1 MMQSVNLAA
10 DDIRATANVPSSRLV
25 TLIDRWIFVFMAV
38 LLITVTLA
46 GFVPDSLMKI
56 GMVEA
61 GKRPPFPLVMH
72 LHAVAM
78 GSWLL
83 LLLAQ
88 TSLMATGR
96 RAGHRQLGL
105 TAMVLA
111 PAVVVIGV
119 VLAPTMYQQLWNS
132 VHAMPGGPD
141 ANGLQQVAIRGNIAL
156 IQIQI
161 GVVFAIVVTLAVR
174 ARKRDLAT
182 HKRLMVLAPI
192 VAMPAA
198 VDRITWLPATM
209 PGSPLSPELYILL
222 LAAPIFFWDLYRL
235 GRVQRAYGIWLALVL
250 PTGLLVNVLW
260 NTPWWQRTVPWLM
273 GAA

>member
-1 MMQSVNLAA
+1 MLQSVNLAA
-10 DDIRATANVPSSRLV
+10 DDIRATANVPSSSLV

-141 ANGLQQVAIRGNIAL
+141 ADGLQQVAIRGNIAL
-156 IQIQI
+156 IQIQV

-222 LAAPIFFWDLYRL
+222 LAAPIFVWDLYRL

-250 PTGLLVNVLW
+250 PTGLLVNLLW

>member
-10 DDIRATANVPSSRLV
+10 DDIRATANVPSSSLV

-141 ANGLQQVAIRGNIAL
+141 ADGLQQVAIRGNIAL

-222 LAAPIFFWDLYRL
+222 LAAPIFVWDLYRL

>member
-10 DDIRATANVPSSRLV
+10 DDIRATANVPSSSLV

-141 ANGLQQVAIRGNIAL
+141 ADGLQQVAIRGNIAL

-222 LAAPIFFWDLYRL
+222 LAAPIFVWDLYRL

-250 PTGLLVNVLW
+250 PTGLLVNLLW

>member
-1 MMQSVNLAA
+1 MLQSADLDATDLPIAAPATSINLV
-10 DDIRATANVPSSRLV
+10 AT
-25 TLIDRWIFVFMAV
+25 IDRWIFVFMAV
-38 LLITVTLA
+38 LLIAVTLT
-46 GFVPDSLMKI
+46 GFIPDSVMKI
-56 GMVEA
+56 GLVET

-141 ANGLQQVAIRGNIAL
+141 ADGLQQVAIRGNIAL

-222 LAAPIFFWDLYRL
+222 LAAPIFVWDLYRL

>member
-1 MMQSVNLAA
+1 MLQSVNLAA
-10 DDIRATANVPSSRLV
+10 DDIRATANAPSSSLV

-222 LAAPIFFWDLYRL
+222 LAAPIFVWDLYRL

-250 PTGLLVNVLW
+250 PTGLLVNLLW

>member
-1 MMQSVNLAA
+1 MLQSADLVATDLPLTTAAPSTNLV
-10 DDIRATANVPSSRLV
+10 AT
-25 TLIDRWIFVFMAV
+25 IDRWIFVFMAV

-46 GFVPDSLMKI
+46 GFIPDSVMKI
-56 GMVEA
+56 GLVET
-61 GKRPPFPLVMH
+61 GKRPPFPLVLH

-105 TAMVLA
+105 ASMVLG
-111 PAVVVIGV
+111 PAVVLIGF
-119 VLAPTMYQQLWNS
+119 VLVPTMYQQVWNS

-141 ANGLQQVAIRGNIAL
+141 AAGLEQVAIRGNVAL
-156 IQIQI
+156 IQIQV
-161 GVVFAIVVTLAVR
+161 GVLFAVVVTLAVR
-174 ARKRDLAT
+174 ARKQDLAT

-198 VDRITWLPATM
+198 VDRVTWLPATM
-209 PGSPLSPELYILL
+209 PVSPLSPEIYVLL
-222 LAAPIFFWDLYRL
+222 LALPMFAWDLYRQ
-235 GRVQRAYGIWLALVL
+235 GRIQRAYVIWLALVL
-250 PTGLLVNVLW
+250 STDAVVLALW
-260 NTPWWQRTVPWLM
+260 NTPWWQRTVPWLL
-273 GAA
+273 GVT

>member
-10 DDIRATANVPSSRLV
+10 DDIRATANVPSSSLV

-132 VHAMPGGPD
+132 VHAMPSGPD

-222 LAAPIFFWDLYRL
+222 LAAPIFVWDLYRL